1 MPIHD
6 QGYRRFTGTREPRG
20 RAWLVIM
27 KAGIRSTLARKWLRV
42 ILLASWAQFLVRAV
56 VMYFTTTYGQLASSI
71 LATNAQTFREFLER
85 QDIFVFFITIFVGA
99 GLIANDRRANALQIY
114 LSKPL
119 TRAEYIAGKA
129 GTLLVFLVAV
139 TWVPAILLLAV
150 QTMLAGNFTFVRAN
164 AFLLPAITV
173 YAALQVLL
181 ATFTML
187 ALSSL
192 SKSARFV
199 SIMYAGVI
207 FFTDAVFGMLKFLV
221 RASGASMVSPTQSL
235 AQIGDVIFRVPPRHD
250 TPVVLSLVVVLGL
263 IALSVLVL
271 ERRIRGVE
279 VVA

>member
-6 QGYRRFTGTREPRG
+6 QGYRHYGGTKAPRG
-20 RAWLVIM
+20 R
-27 KAGIRSTLARKWLRV
+27 
-42 ILLASWAQFLVRAV
+42 SWAVITRAGLRTMITKRAFLGLLLVSWVPFLVRAV
-56 VMYFTTTYGQLASSI
+56 QIYAAANLPQAAFLAP
-71 LATNAQTFREFLER
+71 TPETFRQFLD
-85 QDIFVFFITIFVGA
+85 QQQIFVFFVTVYVGA

-139 TWVPAILLLAV
+139 TWLPAILLLAV

-221 RASGASMVSPTQSL
+221 RASGASLVSPTQSL

-263 IALSVLVL
+263 IALSLLVL